1 MILKT
6 VLAKWTM
13 TSGKEV
19 SNDYAHSKRQGK
31 SKLSLWRSDCAA
43 LFMAPAIFQY
53 LHDFTAIGSCKLI
66 KYYMIVPSNRVIE
79 LLWATVAARQFGV
92 GDMGV
97 FTSIPVTGRGF
108 LSAVPNK
115 EGTALCLPPPP
126 PFYSLVPP
134 LCMWDYEH
142 VVVRPEHSA
151 LNGKNKCKFYFYS

>member
-1 MILKT
+1 MILNR

-19 SNDYAHSKRQGK
+19 SNDYAHSKWQWK

-97 FTSIPVTGRGF
+97 FTSIPVTAERGF

-126 PFYSLVPP
+126 TFYSLVSP
-134 LCMWDYEH
+134 LWDNM
-142 VVVRPEHSA
+142 SM
-151 LNGKNKCKFYFYS
+151 